1 MNGTRTPRPRTASG
15 NPWLLP
21 EDGIVDEI
29 AVELTVKGT
38 RRVPLTPGERLAV
51 AALILASGGTRYR
64 IAKRLHISGSTARRL
79 ADAITTTTDDLG
91 AAA

>member
-1 MNGTRTPRPRTASG
+1 MNA

-29 AVELTVKGT
+29 AVELTVRGV
-38 RRVPLTPGERLAV
+38 RRVALTPGERLAA
-51 AALILASGGTRYR
+51 AALILASGGTRYP
-64 IAKRLHISGSTARRL
+64 IAKRLHISGSTAKRL
-79 ADAITTTTDDLG
+79 ADAITATKTDDLG